1 MSRHMSR
8 LFSDQVSKPLRLCG
22 SHNLPQVYTID
33 HLVSYVL
40 YHTDQVSPDI
50 RDMISKRFT

>member
-1 MSRHMSR
+1 MVDVYWSLIDGGFRHG
-8 LFSDQVSKPLRLCG
+8 DQRSPTNYHQLMV
-22 SHNLPQVYTID
+22 D

-40 YHTDQVSPDI
+40 YHTDKVSPDI